1 MIQPILRVQV
11 QGRGV
16 HSLQS
21 ATRAWDWVKNRM
33 MLSQGPQSTA
43 QDCLRILRNFTVN
56 FMKLHNCTVQTWPQL
71 QRSDWRRGA
80 AAARQLGRAIRLCF
94 ISLIKPSERRNVS
107 SGNVN
112 SKLQTAGV
120 RWLLAAV
127 ASCLDTATALR
138 RGESI
143 PGDLSISGSM
153 CRMGGMIDREPGS
166 VSPPPLM

>member
-1 MIQPILRVQV
+1 MRRVCFHCREAGGHTTATTCRPLRWDAALWTCVLMIQPILRVQV

-43 QDCLRILRNFTVN
+43 QDCLRIPRNFTVN

-94 ISLIKPSERRNVS
+94 ISLIKPSEEEEEECFEW
-107 SGNVN
+107 
-112 SKLQTAGV
+112 K
-120 RWLLAAV
+120 
-127 ASCLDTATALR
+127 CKF
-138 RGESI
+138 
-143 PGDLSISGSM
+143 
-153 CRMGGMIDREPGS
+153 
-166 VSPPPLM
+166 